1 MLEVLPSW
9 DGHLRRGPQAS
20 KCTHVQHPA
29 KMNALVEMRPR
40 PNQNCIM
47 PLLLCC
53 MSDCTH
59 DWRRLE
65 LVDKHFRDTVKTH
78 MVQFQNFWIEVLV

>member
-1 MLEVLPSW
+1 MCRTSRDVT
-9 DGHLRRGPQAS
+9 G
-20 KCTHVQHPA
+20 
-29 KMNALVEMRPR
+29 KMSTLVKTRLR
-40 PNQNCIM
+40 PNQNCCNCIM